1 MSDAFPFYKNYMEF
15 FFFALIAVGLIIALS
30 APSALIS
37 YIIISLVGFFF
48 GRMMYERKHKI
59 KFPYVIIIIG
69 FVIGYA
75 IGVYYGSKII
85 AIVLFIIGYIVGNK
99 LYEKKILRDTRF

>member
-1 MSDAFPFYKNYMEF
+1 MFEFYKSWMEF
-15 FFFALIAVGLIIALS
+15 FFFVLMILGIFIALF
-30 APSALIS
+30 APSAIIS
-37 YIIISLVGFFF
+37 YVIIFISGMFA
-48 GRMMYERKHKI
+48 GKMIYERKHKI

-85 AIVLFIIGYIVGNK
+85 AIVLFIVGYVVGNK